1 LMVDPDD
8 LLIFKLRGKAKQA
21 PAAERPAV
29 AVQAVKPPEPVRQQ
43 QASAPVAAAAI
54 NAGANQAVQQ
64 APAERVATS
73 EVLNE
78 RRYTYIRE
86 DQAQVPFPMT
96 AKPET
101 ADREGVKG
109 LSYIA
114 GTIFAVSAVIFGYLI
129 YPQSL
134 FLVSYVSKVG
144 LLGFLGA
151 INYDYGISAV
161 NVALVALSAACGALM
176 FASPEKAHKLSGVVS
191 SAVILIATFE
201 YLNSNSSN
209 LIVVIVLA
217 FFEIG
222 ILAYVSMT
230 ASSRSVEAEDLRP
243 DELLWP
249 RAETF

>member
-1 LMVDPDD
+1 MVDPDD

-43 QASAPVAAAAI
+43 QASAPVAAAEI

-64 APAERVATS
+64 APVAERVATS
-73 EVLNE
+73 EVLTE
-78 RRYTYIRE
+78 RRYTHIRE
-86 DQAQVPFPMT
+86 DQAQVPFPVT

-114 GTIFAVSAVIFGYLI
+114 GTIFAISAVIFGYLI

-134 FLVSYVSKVG
+134 FLMSYISKVG
-144 LLGFLGA
+144 LLGFIGA

-176 FASPEKAHKLSGVVS
+176 FASPDKAHKLSGIVS

-243 DELLWP
+243 DEMLWP